1 MTEQSIHPAAGGL
14 SYPLDFAL
22 TSFLIVDDQPYTRRI
37 LRSIL
42 VGFGS
47 REVYECANGTEA
59 LELARNAT
67 PSIIITDLMMPGC
80 DGLRFIKDVKS
91 PGSATANIPIIV
103 LSGYLTKTTALAV
116 NEAGAVEL
124 LVKPA
129 SPKALHEH
137 IARLALRHS
146 QANPSAAFGQNQRW
160 RAEPQEEKPG
170 ELALA

>member
-1 MTEQSIHPAAGGL
+1 MTEQSTFPGAGAL
-14 SYPLDFAL
+14 SYPLDFSL

-47 REVYECANGTEA
+47 REVYESTNGTEA
-59 LELARNAT
+59 LELARHT
-67 PSIIITDLMMPGC
+67 MPSIIITDLMMPGR

-91 PGSATANIPIIV
+91 PGSATAHIPIIV

-116 NEAGAVEL
+116 NEAGVDEL

-129 SPKALHEH
+129 SPKSLHEH
-137 IARLALRHS
+137 ISRIALRHDR
-146 QANPSAAFGQNQRW
+146 AHALARGQNQSG
-160 RAEPQEEKPG
+160 RAEPQDKKSG
-170 ELALA
+170 ELALV

>member
-1 MTEQSIHPAAGGL
+1 MTEQSIQPAAGGL
-14 SYPLDFAL
+14 SFPLDFSL

-59 LELARNAT
+59 LELARNAM

-80 DGLRFIKDVKS
+80 DGLRFVKDVKS

-103 LSGYLTKTTALAV
+103 LSGYLTKTTALAA
-116 NEAGAVEL
+116 NEAGADEL
-124 LVKPA
+124 VVKPA
-129 SPKALHEH
+129 SPKSLHEH
-137 IARLALRHS
+137 ISRIALRHG
-146 QANPSAAFGQNQRW
+146 QTHAPAAFGQNQR
-160 RAEPQEEKPG
+160 RRGEPQDKKPG

>member
-1 MTEQSIHPAAGGL
+1 MTEQSAFPAAGGL

-37 LRSIL
+37 LRSIF

-47 REVYECANGTEA
+47 REVYESTNGTEA
-59 LELARNAT
+59 LELARNT
-67 PSIIITDLMMPGC
+67 MPSIIITDLMMPGR

-91 PGSATANIPIIV
+91 PGSTTANIPIIV

-116 NEAGAVEL
+116 NEAGADEL

-129 SPKALHEH
+129 SPKVLHEH
-137 IARLALRHS
+137 IARIALRHG
-146 QANPSAAFGQNQRW
+146 QAHLPAVLGQNQHR
-160 RAEPQEEKPG
+160 RAEPQDKKPANRG
-170 ELALA
+170 